1 MDNKDLNTVA
11 LELAIKSLENKK
23 HENKWLIITLFFC
36 LALVLIA
43 FCFITVQNDKRVDR
57 VVDLLENSSKESID
71 IDYEDGDFN
80 GNATLGDNN
89 NYGKN

>member
-23 HENKWLIITLFFC
+23 HENKLLIISLFFC
-36 LALVLIA
+36 LTLILIA

-71 IDYEDGDFN
+71 VDYEDGDFN